1 MEERYNLAIDRM
13 KAIIEEKTV
22 AEPYREYF
30 QHVARFILKLDELKQ
45 NVESGKQKEMSE
57 EELQEEMKDLYA
69 DELEA
74 NYEKSYANPAYA
86 VLVLGGELGSF
97 LSAVYTEIRG
107 SISYVQEQRME
118 YVVIGAELLIEI
130 YNKFEEEKQPQ
141 LESLKEIFYWYA
153 SDYCDVFAADRI
165 KDQID
170 PERGCFIVNMIMNED
185 LSDLRYLY
193 RMGEYVGVN
202 ERETAA
208 YLNSLSQEKIDKMAD
223 TFSEGYR
230 IGFVNTGKDLSK
242 KSVVNIYYAM
252 GFERIVKKAIE
263 NFAKMGLKP
272 SIFRTSHSVI
282 TRGRNSQIGF
292 FNISGNKQYVYDHR
306 DDIGLVMD
314 KQYVERKLEV
324 MRTTYEQNKEIAAGY
339 AGPAVIDIFGEKT
352 FVPQAKPEAVKLSE
366 KQEELLVAMNGR
378 AGRLTNEYLPGDE
391 RSFTIISWPV
401 PEIGE
406 QYHEIFDETIK
417 INTLD
422 YKLYQKVQQT
432 MIDALDKGEYV
443 KVTGSGENQT
453 DLKVMLHPLADP
465 AKETIF
471 ENCVADVNIPVGEV
485 FTSPVL
491 EGTEGTLFVSKVF
504 LHGLP
509 YYNLKISFKE
519 GKITEYTCTNFDSEE
534 ENKKYIFDN
543 ILHNHQTLPIGEF
556 AIGTNTTA
564 YAVAKKYDI
573 ADKYTA
579 MTHGDDVAKAICA
592 VIGKRECL
600 KQSYNIV
607 TDNSLKWQDI
617 LTIYLCAIEE
627 FTGKCPKVVMSDET
641 IKLKDKKFK
650 YQVIYARRLNR
661 KFDNTKIEKVYHEKF
676 ISPKEGLSI
685 ALKDFLKDPLFHSI
699 NWKYEAWSDNISKE
713 YTPLSE
719 IPTLRNKFMYLCYR
733 HQVGWIFKASQGLWH
748 RLKNIHNFMIL

>member
-86 VLVLGGELGSF
+86 VSVLGGELGSF

-118 YVVIGAELLIEI
+118 YVVIGAELFIEI

-141 LESLKEIFYWYA
+141 PESLKEIFYWYA

-165 KDQID
+165 KDQIN
-170 PERGCFIVNMIMNED
+170 PESGCFIVNMIMNED

-193 RMGEYVGVN
+193 RMGEYVGEN
-202 ERETAA
+202 ERGTAA
-208 YLNSLSQEKIDKMAD
+208 YLNSLPQEKIDKMAD

-573 ADKYTA
+573 ADKYTILIA
-579 MTHGDDVAKAICA
+579 EKTGPHFAVGDTCYSWAEDVKVYNPDGKEIIARDNSISILRKEDPSKAYFQCHTDITIPYDELGSIVVVAK
-592 VIGKRECL
+592 
-600 KQSYNIV
+600 
-607 TDNSLKWQDI
+607 
-617 LTIYLCAIEE
+617 
-627 FTGKCPKVVMSDET
+627 DET
-641 IKLKDKKFK
+641 ETEIIRDGRFVLPGTE
-650 YQVIYARRLNR
+650 ILN
-661 KFDNTKIEKVYHEKF
+661 E
-676 ISPKEGLSI
+676 
-685 ALKDFLKDPLFHSI
+685 PL
-699 NWKYEAWSDNISKE
+699 N
-713 YTPLSE
+713 
-719 IPTLRNKFMYLCYR
+719 
-733 HQVGWIFKASQGLWH
+733 
-748 RLKNIHNFMIL
+748 

>member
-141 LESLKEIFYWYA
+141 PESLKEIFYWYA

-406 QYHEIFDETIK
+406 QDHEIFDETIK

-573 ADKYTA
+573 ADKYTILIA
-579 MTHGDDVAKAICA
+579 EKTGPHFAVGDTCYSWAEDVKVYNPDGKEIIARDNSISILRKEDPSKAYFQCHTDITIPYDELGSIVVVAKDGTETEIIRDGRF
-592 VIGKRECL
+592 VLPGTE
-600 KQSYNIV
+600 
-607 TDNSLKWQDI
+607 I
-617 LTIYLCAIEE
+617 LNE
-627 FTGKCPKVVMSDET
+627 P
-641 IKLKDKKFK
+641 
-650 YQVIYARRLNR
+650 LN
-661 KFDNTKIEKVYHEKF
+661 
-676 ISPKEGLSI
+676 
-685 ALKDFLKDPLFHSI
+685 
-699 NWKYEAWSDNISKE
+699 
-713 YTPLSE
+713 
-719 IPTLRNKFMYLCYR
+719 
-733 HQVGWIFKASQGLWH
+733 
-748 RLKNIHNFMIL
+748 

>member
-465 AKETIF
+465 TK
-471 ENCVADVNIPVGEV
+471 
-485 FTSPVL
+485 
-491 EGTEGTLFVSKVF
+491 GTEGTLFVSKVF

-573 ADKYTA
+573 ADKYTILIA
-579 MTHGDDVAKAICA
+579 EKTGPHFAVGDTCYSWAEDVKVYNPDGKEIIARDNSISILRKEDPSKAYFQCHTDITIPYDELGSIVVVAKDGTETEIIRDGRF
-592 VIGKRECL
+592 VLPGTE
-600 KQSYNIV
+600 
-607 TDNSLKWQDI
+607 I
-617 LTIYLCAIEE
+617 LNE
-627 FTGKCPKVVMSDET
+627 P
-641 IKLKDKKFK
+641 
-650 YQVIYARRLNR
+650 LN
-661 KFDNTKIEKVYHEKF
+661 
-676 ISPKEGLSI
+676 
-685 ALKDFLKDPLFHSI
+685 
-699 NWKYEAWSDNISKE
+699 
-713 YTPLSE
+713 
-719 IPTLRNKFMYLCYR
+719 
-733 HQVGWIFKASQGLWH
+733 
-748 RLKNIHNFMIL
+748 

>member
-1 MEERYNLAIDRM
+1 MTTERYELAAERIRQIPKEEAVSLPFRRYFQSVSEFVLLLLDLKKM
-13 KAIIEEKTV
+13 MENGSYGKLSVEEK
-22 AEPYREYF
+22 
-30 QHVARFILKLDELKQ
+30 
-45 NVESGKQKEMSE
+45 KEWNH
-57 EELQEEMKDLYA
+57 KLYA
-69 DELEA
+69 DILPEQ
-74 NYEKSYANPAYA
+74 YEESYANPTYA
-86 VLVLGGELGSF
+86 VKELGEDYGQILSF
-97 LSAVYTEIRG
+97 LYAEVRGGIAWVFERKEEYLTILMELFLEVYSCFAV
-107 SISYVQEQRME
+107 
-118 YVVIGAELLIEI
+118 AEA
-130 YNKFEEEKQPQ
+130 EEGREV
-141 LESLKEIFYWYA
+141 SLHELKDILYWYA

-208 YLNSLSQEKIDKMAD
+208 YLNSLPQEKIDKMAD

-417 INTLD
+417 INNLD

-573 ADKYTA
+573 ADKYTILIA
-579 MTHGDDVAKAICA
+579 EKTGPHFAVGDTCYSWAEDVKVYNPDGKEIIARDNSISILRKEDPSKAYFQCHTDITIPYDELGSIVVVAKDGTETEIIRDGRF
-592 VIGKRECL
+592 VLPGTE
-600 KQSYNIV
+600 
-607 TDNSLKWQDI
+607 I
-617 LTIYLCAIEE
+617 LNE
-627 FTGKCPKVVMSDET
+627 P
-641 IKLKDKKFK
+641 
-650 YQVIYARRLNR
+650 LN
-661 KFDNTKIEKVYHEKF
+661 
-676 ISPKEGLSI
+676 
-685 ALKDFLKDPLFHSI
+685 
-699 NWKYEAWSDNISKE
+699 
-713 YTPLSE
+713 
-719 IPTLRNKFMYLCYR
+719 
-733 HQVGWIFKASQGLWH
+733 
-748 RLKNIHNFMIL
+748 

>member
-86 VLVLGGELGSF
+86 VSVLGGEVGSF

-107 SISYVQEQRME
+107 GISYVQEQRME

-141 LESLKEIFYWYA
+141 PESLKEIFYWYA

-352 FVPQAKPEAVKLSE
+352 FVPQAKPEEVKLSE

-573 ADKYTA
+573 ADKYTILIA
-579 MTHGDDVAKAICA
+579 EKTGPHFAVGDTCYSWAEDVKVYNPDGKEIIARDNSISILRKEDPSKAYFQCHTDITIPYDELGSIVVVAKDGTETEIIRDGRF
-592 VIGKRECL
+592 VLPGTE
-600 KQSYNIV
+600 
-607 TDNSLKWQDI
+607 I
-617 LTIYLCAIEE
+617 LNE
-627 FTGKCPKVVMSDET
+627 P
-641 IKLKDKKFK
+641 
-650 YQVIYARRLNR
+650 LN
-661 KFDNTKIEKVYHEKF
+661 
-676 ISPKEGLSI
+676 
-685 ALKDFLKDPLFHSI
+685 
-699 NWKYEAWSDNISKE
+699 
-713 YTPLSE
+713 
-719 IPTLRNKFMYLCYR
+719 
-733 HQVGWIFKASQGLWH
+733 
-748 RLKNIHNFMIL
+748 

>member
-57 EELQEEMKDLYA
+57 EELQKEMKDLYA

-86 VLVLGGELGSF
+86 VSVLGEELGSF

-118 YVVIGAELLIEI
+118 YVVIGAELFIEI

-141 LESLKEIFYWYA
+141 PESLKEIFYWYA

-170 PERGCFIVNMIMNED
+170 PESGCFIVNMIMNED

-193 RMGEYVGVN
+193 RMGEYVGEN
-202 ERETAA
+202 ERGTAA
-208 YLNSLSQEKIDKMAD
+208 YLNSLPQEKIDKMAD

-263 NFAKMGLKP
+263 NFEKMGLKP
-272 SIFRTSHSVI
+272 TIFRTSHSVI

-292 FNISGNKQYVYDHR
+292 FNISGNRQYIYDHR

-401 PEIGE
+401 PDIGE

-573 ADKYTA
+573 ADKYTILIA
-579 MTHGDDVAKAICA
+579 EKTGPHFAVGDTCYSWAEDVKVYNPDGKEIIARDNSISILRKEDPSKAYFQCHTDITIPYDELGSIVVVAKDGTETEIIRDGRF
-592 VIGKRECL
+592 VLPGTE
-600 KQSYNIV
+600 
-607 TDNSLKWQDI
+607 I
-617 LTIYLCAIEE
+617 LNE
-627 FTGKCPKVVMSDET
+627 P
-641 IKLKDKKFK
+641 
-650 YQVIYARRLNR
+650 LN
-661 KFDNTKIEKVYHEKF
+661 
-676 ISPKEGLSI
+676 
-685 ALKDFLKDPLFHSI
+685 
-699 NWKYEAWSDNISKE
+699 
-713 YTPLSE
+713 
-719 IPTLRNKFMYLCYR
+719 
-733 HQVGWIFKASQGLWH
+733 
-748 RLKNIHNFMIL
+748 

>member
-30 QHVARFILKLDELKQ
+30 QHVARFILKLDELKK

-86 VLVLGGELGSF
+86 VSVLGEELGSF

-118 YVVIGAELLIEI
+118 YVVIGAELFIEI

-141 LESLKEIFYWYA
+141 PESLKEIFYWYA

-165 KDQID
+165 KDQIN
-170 PERGCFIVNMIMNED
+170 PESGCFIVNMIMNED

-208 YLNSLSQEKIDKMAD
+208 YLNSLPQEKIDKMAD

-263 NFAKMGLKP
+263 NFEKMGLKP
-272 SIFRTSHSVI
+272 TIFRTSHSVI

-292 FNISGNKQYVYDHR
+292 FNISGNRQYIYDHR

-573 ADKYTA
+573 ADKYTILIA
-579 MTHGDDVAKAICA
+579 EKTGPHFAVGDTCYSWAEDVKVYNPDGKEIIARDNEISLLRKVDAGKAYFGCHTDITIPYEEIEFIR
-592 VIGKRECL
+592 VEKNGREIA
-600 KQSYNIV
+600 SIIENGRF
-607 TDNSLKWQDI
+607 SLPG
-617 LTIYLCAIEE
+617 TEE
-627 FTGKCPKVVMSDET
+627 LNRVLDET
-641 IKLKDKKFK
+641 
-650 YQVIYARRLNR
+650 
-661 KFDNTKIEKVYHEKF
+661 
-676 ISPKEGLSI
+676 
-685 ALKDFLKDPLFHSI
+685 
-699 NWKYEAWSDNISKE
+699 
-713 YTPLSE
+713 
-719 IPTLRNKFMYLCYR
+719 C
-733 HQVGWIFKASQGLWH
+733 
-748 RLKNIHNFMIL
+748 

>member
-141 LESLKEIFYWYA
+141 PESLKEIFYWYA

-573 ADKYTA
+573 ADKYTILIVEKTGPHFA
-579 MTHGDDVAKAICA
+579 VGDTCYSWAEDVKVYNPDGKEIIARDNSISILRKEDPSKAYFQCHTDITIPYDELGSIVVVAKDGTETEIIRDGRF
-592 VIGKRECL
+592 VLPGTE
-600 KQSYNIV
+600 
-607 TDNSLKWQDI
+607 I
-617 LTIYLCAIEE
+617 LNE
-627 FTGKCPKVVMSDET
+627 P
-641 IKLKDKKFK
+641 
-650 YQVIYARRLNR
+650 LN
-661 KFDNTKIEKVYHEKF
+661 
-676 ISPKEGLSI
+676 
-685 ALKDFLKDPLFHSI
+685 
-699 NWKYEAWSDNISKE
+699 
-713 YTPLSE
+713 
-719 IPTLRNKFMYLCYR
+719 
-733 HQVGWIFKASQGLWH
+733 
-748 RLKNIHNFMIL
+748 

>member
-86 VLVLGGELGSF
+86 VSVLGEELGSF

-118 YVVIGAELLIEI
+118 YVVIGAELFIEI

-141 LESLKEIFYWYA
+141 PESLKEIFYWYA
-153 SDYCDVFAADRI
+153 SDYCDVFVADRI
-165 KDQID
+165 KDQIN
-170 PERGCFIVNMIMNED
+170 PESGCFIVNMIMNED

-193 RMGEYVGVN
+193 RMGEYVGEN
-202 ERETAA
+202 ERGTAA
-208 YLNSLSQEKIDKMAD
+208 YLNSLPQEKIDKMAD

-263 NFAKMGLKP
+263 NFEKMGLKP
-272 SIFRTSHSVI
+272 TIFRTSHSVI

-292 FNISGNKQYVYDHR
+292 FNISGNRQYIYDHR

-378 AGRLTNEYLPGDE
+378 GGRLTNEYLPGDE

-519 GKITEYTCTNFDSEE
+519 GKIIEYTCTNFDSEE

-573 ADKYTA
+573 ADKYTILIA
-579 MTHGDDVAKAICA
+579 EKTGPHFAVGDTCYSWAEDVKVYNPDGKEIIARDNSISILRKEDPSKAYFQCHTDITIPYDELGSIVVVAKDGTETEIIRDGRF
-592 VIGKRECL
+592 VLPGTE
-600 KQSYNIV
+600 
-607 TDNSLKWQDI
+607 I
-617 LTIYLCAIEE
+617 LNE
-627 FTGKCPKVVMSDET
+627 P
-641 IKLKDKKFK
+641 
-650 YQVIYARRLNR
+650 LN
-661 KFDNTKIEKVYHEKF
+661 
-676 ISPKEGLSI
+676 
-685 ALKDFLKDPLFHSI
+685 
-699 NWKYEAWSDNISKE
+699 
-713 YTPLSE
+713 
-719 IPTLRNKFMYLCYR
+719 
-733 HQVGWIFKASQGLWH
+733 
-748 RLKNIHNFMIL
+748 

>member
-30 QHVARFILKLDELKQ
+30 QHVARFILKLDELKK

-86 VLVLGGELGSF
+86 VSVLGEELGSF

-118 YVVIGAELLIEI
+118 YVVIGAELFIEI

-141 LESLKEIFYWYA
+141 PESLKEIFYWYA

-170 PERGCFIVNMIMNED
+170 PESGCFIVNMIMNED

-193 RMGEYVGVN
+193 RMGEYVGEN
-202 ERETAA
+202 ERGTAA
-208 YLNSLSQEKIDKMAD
+208 YLNSLPQEKIDKMAD

-272 SIFRTSHSVI
+272 TIFRTSHSVI

-292 FNISGNKQYVYDHR
+292 FNISGNRQYIYDHR

-573 ADKYTA
+573 ADKYTILIA
-579 MTHGDDVAKAICA
+579 EKTGPHFAVGDTCYSWAEDVKVYNPDGKEIIARDNSISILRKEDPSKAYFQCHTDITIPYDELGSIVVVAKDGTETEIIRDGRF
-592 VIGKRECL
+592 VLPGTE
-600 KQSYNIV
+600 
-607 TDNSLKWQDI
+607 I
-617 LTIYLCAIEE
+617 LNE
-627 FTGKCPKVVMSDET
+627 P
-641 IKLKDKKFK
+641 
-650 YQVIYARRLNR
+650 LN
-661 KFDNTKIEKVYHEKF
+661 
-676 ISPKEGLSI
+676 
-685 ALKDFLKDPLFHSI
+685 
-699 NWKYEAWSDNISKE
+699 
-713 YTPLSE
+713 
-719 IPTLRNKFMYLCYR
+719 
-733 HQVGWIFKASQGLWH
+733 
-748 RLKNIHNFMIL
+748 

>member
-30 QHVARFILKLDELKQ
+30 QHVARFILKLDELKK

-86 VLVLGGELGSF
+86 VSVLGEELGSF

-118 YVVIGAELLIEI
+118 YVVIGAELFIEI

-141 LESLKEIFYWYA
+141 PESLKEIFYWYA

-165 KDQID
+165 KDQIN
-170 PERGCFIVNMIMNED
+170 PESGCFIVNMIMNED

-208 YLNSLSQEKIDKMAD
+208 YLNSLPQEKIDKMAD

-263 NFAKMGLKP
+263 NFEKMGLKP
-272 SIFRTSHSVI
+272 TIFRTSHSVI

-292 FNISGNKQYVYDHR
+292 FNISGNRQYIYDHR

-519 GKITEYTCTNFDSEE
+519 GKIIEYTCTNFDSEE

-573 ADKYTA
+573 ADKYTILIA
-579 MTHGDDVAKAICA
+579 EKTGPHFAVGDTCYSWAEDVKVYNPDGKEIIARDNSISILRKEDPSKAYFQCHTDITIPYDELGSIVVVAKDGTETEIIRDGRF
-592 VIGKRECL
+592 VLPGTE
-600 KQSYNIV
+600 
-607 TDNSLKWQDI
+607 I
-617 LTIYLCAIEE
+617 LNE
-627 FTGKCPKVVMSDET
+627 P
-641 IKLKDKKFK
+641 
-650 YQVIYARRLNR
+650 LN
-661 KFDNTKIEKVYHEKF
+661 
-676 ISPKEGLSI
+676 
-685 ALKDFLKDPLFHSI
+685 
-699 NWKYEAWSDNISKE
+699 
-713 YTPLSE
+713 
-719 IPTLRNKFMYLCYR
+719 
-733 HQVGWIFKASQGLWH
+733 
-748 RLKNIHNFMIL
+748 

>member
-86 VLVLGGELGSF
+86 VSVLGGELGSF

-118 YVVIGAELLIEI
+118 YVVIGAELFIEI

-141 LESLKEIFYWYA
+141 PESLKEIFYWYA

-170 PERGCFIVNMIMNED
+170 PESGCFIVNMIMNED

-193 RMGEYVGVN
+193 RMGEYVGEN
-202 ERETAA
+202 ERGTAA
-208 YLNSLSQEKIDKMAD
+208 YLNSLPQEKIDKMAD

-263 NFAKMGLKP
+263 NFEKMGLKP
-272 SIFRTSHSVI
+272 TIFRTSHSVI

-292 FNISGNKQYVYDHR
+292 FNISGNRQYVYDHR

-352 FVPQAKPEAVKLSE
+352 FVPQAKPESVKLSE

-534 ENKKYIFDN
+534 ENKKYIFDK
-543 ILHNHQTLPIGEF
+543 IGR
-556 AIGTNTTA
+556 AH
-564 YAVAKKYDI
+564 V
-573 ADKYTA
+573 
-579 MTHGDDVAKAICA
+579 
-592 VIGKRECL
+592 
-600 KQSYNIV
+600 
-607 TDNSLKWQDI
+607 
-617 LTIYLCAIEE
+617 
-627 FTGKCPKVVMSDET
+627 
-641 IKLKDKKFK
+641 
-650 YQVIYARRLNR
+650 
-661 KFDNTKIEKVYHEKF
+661 
-676 ISPKEGLSI
+676 
-685 ALKDFLKDPLFHSI
+685 
-699 NWKYEAWSDNISKE
+699 
-713 YTPLSE
+713 
-719 IPTLRNKFMYLCYR
+719 
-733 HQVGWIFKASQGLWH
+733 
-748 RLKNIHNFMIL
+748 

>member
-107 SISYVQEQRME
+107 GISYVQEQRME

-141 LESLKEIFYWYA
+141 PESLKEIFYWYA

-352 FVPQAKPEAVKLSE
+352 FVLQAKPEAVKLSE

-573 ADKYTA
+573 ADKYTILIA
-579 MTHGDDVAKAICA
+579 EKTGPHFAVGDTCYSWAEDVKVYNPDGKEIIARDNSISILRKEDPSKAYFQCHTDITIPYDELGSIVVVAKDGTETEIIRDGRF
-592 VIGKRECL
+592 VLPGTE
-600 KQSYNIV
+600 
-607 TDNSLKWQDI
+607 I
-617 LTIYLCAIEE
+617 LNE
-627 FTGKCPKVVMSDET
+627 P
-641 IKLKDKKFK
+641 
-650 YQVIYARRLNR
+650 LN
-661 KFDNTKIEKVYHEKF
+661 
-676 ISPKEGLSI
+676 
-685 ALKDFLKDPLFHSI
+685 
-699 NWKYEAWSDNISKE
+699 
-713 YTPLSE
+713 
-719 IPTLRNKFMYLCYR
+719 
-733 HQVGWIFKASQGLWH
+733 
-748 RLKNIHNFMIL
+748 

>member
-86 VLVLGGELGSF
+86 VSMLGGELGSF

-141 LESLKEIFYWYA
+141 PESLKEIFYWYA

-170 PERGCFIVNMIMNED
+170 PESGCFIVNMIMNED

-573 ADKYTA
+573 ADKYTILIA
-579 MTHGDDVAKAICA
+579 EKTGPHFAVGDTCYSWAEDVKVYNPDGKEIIARDNSISILRKEDPSKAYFQCHTDITIPYDELGSIVVVAKDGTETEIIRDGRF
-592 VIGKRECL
+592 VLPGTE
-600 KQSYNIV
+600 
-607 TDNSLKWQDI
+607 I
-617 LTIYLCAIEE
+617 LNE
-627 FTGKCPKVVMSDET
+627 P
-641 IKLKDKKFK
+641 
-650 YQVIYARRLNR
+650 LN
-661 KFDNTKIEKVYHEKF
+661 
-676 ISPKEGLSI
+676 
-685 ALKDFLKDPLFHSI
+685 
-699 NWKYEAWSDNISKE
+699 
-713 YTPLSE
+713 
-719 IPTLRNKFMYLCYR
+719 
-733 HQVGWIFKASQGLWH
+733 
-748 RLKNIHNFMIL
+748 

>member
-30 QHVARFILKLDELKQ
+30 QHVARFILKLDELKK

-86 VLVLGGELGSF
+86 VSVLGEELGSF

-118 YVVIGAELLIEI
+118 YVVIGAELFIEI

-141 LESLKEIFYWYA
+141 PESLKEIFYWYA

-165 KDQID
+165 KDQIN
-170 PERGCFIVNMIMNED
+170 PESGCFIVNMIMNED

-193 RMGEYVGVN
+193 RMGEYVGEN
-202 ERETAA
+202 ERGTAA
-208 YLNSLSQEKIDKMAD
+208 YLNSLPQEKIDKMAD

-263 NFAKMGLKP
+263 NFEKMGLKP
-272 SIFRTSHSVI
+272 TIFRTSHSVI

-292 FNISGNKQYVYDHR
+292 FNISGNRQYIYDHR

-573 ADKYTA
+573 ADKYTILIA
-579 MTHGDDVAKAICA
+579 EKTGPHFAVGDTCYSWAEDVKVYNPDGKEIIARDNSVSILRKEDPSKAYFQCHTDITIPYDELGSIVVVAKDGTETEIIRDGRF
-592 VIGKRECL
+592 VLPGTE
-600 KQSYNIV
+600 
-607 TDNSLKWQDI
+607 I
-617 LTIYLCAIEE
+617 LNE
-627 FTGKCPKVVMSDET
+627 P
-641 IKLKDKKFK
+641 
-650 YQVIYARRLNR
+650 LN
-661 KFDNTKIEKVYHEKF
+661 
-676 ISPKEGLSI
+676 
-685 ALKDFLKDPLFHSI
+685 
-699 NWKYEAWSDNISKE
+699 
-713 YTPLSE
+713 
-719 IPTLRNKFMYLCYR
+719 
-733 HQVGWIFKASQGLWH
+733 
-748 RLKNIHNFMIL
+748 

>member
-30 QHVARFILKLDELKQ
+30 QHVARFILKLDELKK

-86 VLVLGGELGSF
+86 VSVLGGELGSF

-118 YVVIGAELLIEI
+118 YVVIGAELFIEI

-141 LESLKEIFYWYA
+141 PESLKEIFYWYA

-170 PERGCFIVNMIMNED
+170 PESGCFIVNMIMNED

-208 YLNSLSQEKIDKMAD
+208 YLNSLPQEKIDKMAD

-292 FNISGNKQYVYDHR
+292 FNISGNRQYVYDHR

-509 YYNLKISFKE
+509 YYNLKINFKE

-573 ADKYTA
+573 ADKYTILIA
-579 MTHGDDVAKAICA
+579 EKTGPHFAVGDTCYSWAEDVKVYNPDGKEIIARDNSVSILRKEDPSKAYFQCHTDITIPYDELGSIVVVAKDGTETEIIRDGRF
-592 VIGKRECL
+592 VLPGTE
-600 KQSYNIV
+600 
-607 TDNSLKWQDI
+607 I
-617 LTIYLCAIEE
+617 LNE
-627 FTGKCPKVVMSDET
+627 P
-641 IKLKDKKFK
+641 
-650 YQVIYARRLNR
+650 LN
-661 KFDNTKIEKVYHEKF
+661 
-676 ISPKEGLSI
+676 
-685 ALKDFLKDPLFHSI
+685 
-699 NWKYEAWSDNISKE
+699 
-713 YTPLSE
+713 
-719 IPTLRNKFMYLCYR
+719 
-733 HQVGWIFKASQGLWH
+733 
-748 RLKNIHNFMIL
+748 

>member
-86 VLVLGGELGSF
+86 VSVLGGEVGSF

-352 FVPQAKPEAVKLSE
+352 FVPQAKPEAVKLSA

-573 ADKYTA
+573 ADKYTILIA
-579 MTHGDDVAKAICA
+579 EKTGPHFAVGDTCYSWAEDVKVYNPDGKEIIARDNSISILRKEDPSKAYFQCHTDITIPYDELGSIVVVAKDGTETEIIRDGRF
-592 VIGKRECL
+592 VLPGTE
-600 KQSYNIV
+600 
-607 TDNSLKWQDI
+607 I
-617 LTIYLCAIEE
+617 LNE
-627 FTGKCPKVVMSDET
+627 P
-641 IKLKDKKFK
+641 
-650 YQVIYARRLNR
+650 LN
-661 KFDNTKIEKVYHEKF
+661 
-676 ISPKEGLSI
+676 
-685 ALKDFLKDPLFHSI
+685 
-699 NWKYEAWSDNISKE
+699 
-713 YTPLSE
+713 
-719 IPTLRNKFMYLCYR
+719 
-733 HQVGWIFKASQGLWH
+733 
-748 RLKNIHNFMIL
+748 

>member
-141 LESLKEIFYWYA
+141 PESLKEIFYWYA

-170 PERGCFIVNMIMNED
+170 PESGCFIVNMIMNED

-193 RMGEYVGVN
+193 RMGEYVGEN
-202 ERETAA
+202 ERGTAA
-208 YLNSLSQEKIDKMAD
+208 YLNSLPQEKIDKMAD

-272 SIFRTSHSVI
+272 TIFRTSHSVI

-471 ENCVADVNIPVGEV
+471 ENCVSDVNIPVGEV

-573 ADKYTA
+573 ADKYTILIA
-579 MTHGDDVAKAICA
+579 EKTGPHFAVGDTCYSWAEDVKVYNPDGKEIIARDNSISILRKEDPSKAYFQCHTDITIPYDELGSIVVVAKDGTETEIIRDGRF
-592 VIGKRECL
+592 VLPGTE
-600 KQSYNIV
+600 
-607 TDNSLKWQDI
+607 I
-617 LTIYLCAIEE
+617 LNE
-627 FTGKCPKVVMSDET
+627 P
-641 IKLKDKKFK
+641 
-650 YQVIYARRLNR
+650 LN
-661 KFDNTKIEKVYHEKF
+661 
-676 ISPKEGLSI
+676 
-685 ALKDFLKDPLFHSI
+685 
-699 NWKYEAWSDNISKE
+699 
-713 YTPLSE
+713 
-719 IPTLRNKFMYLCYR
+719 
-733 HQVGWIFKASQGLWH
+733 
-748 RLKNIHNFMIL
+748 

>member
-465 AKETIF
+465 AEETIF

-573 ADKYTA
+573 ADKYTILIA
-579 MTHGDDVAKAICA
+579 EKTGPHFAVGDTCYSWAEDVKVYNPDGKEIIARDNSISILRKEDPSKAYFQCHTDITIPYDELGSIVVVAKDGTETEIIRDGRF
-592 VIGKRECL
+592 VLPGTE
-600 KQSYNIV
+600 
-607 TDNSLKWQDI
+607 I
-617 LTIYLCAIEE
+617 LNE
-627 FTGKCPKVVMSDET
+627 P
-641 IKLKDKKFK
+641 
-650 YQVIYARRLNR
+650 LN
-661 KFDNTKIEKVYHEKF
+661 
-676 ISPKEGLSI
+676 
-685 ALKDFLKDPLFHSI
+685 
-699 NWKYEAWSDNISKE
+699 
-713 YTPLSE
+713 
-719 IPTLRNKFMYLCYR
+719 
-733 HQVGWIFKASQGLWH
+733 
-748 RLKNIHNFMIL
+748 

>member
-86 VLVLGGELGSF
+86 VSVLGGELGSF

-118 YVVIGAELLIEI
+118 YVVIGAELFIEI

-141 LESLKEIFYWYA
+141 PESLKEIFYWYA

-170 PERGCFIVNMIMNED
+170 PESGCFIVNMIMNED

-193 RMGEYVGVN
+193 RMGEYVGEN
-202 ERETAA
+202 ERGTAA
-208 YLNSLSQEKIDKMAD
+208 YLNSLPQEKIDKMAD

-465 AKETIF
+465 AKETVF

-573 ADKYTA
+573 ADKYTILIA
-579 MTHGDDVAKAICA
+579 EKTGPHFAVGDTCYSWAEDVKVYNPDGKEIIARDNSISILRKEDPSKAYFQCHTDITIPYDELGSIVVVAKDGTETEIIRDGRF
-592 VIGKRECL
+592 VLPGTE
-600 KQSYNIV
+600 
-607 TDNSLKWQDI
+607 I
-617 LTIYLCAIEE
+617 LNE
-627 FTGKCPKVVMSDET
+627 P
-641 IKLKDKKFK
+641 
-650 YQVIYARRLNR
+650 LN
-661 KFDNTKIEKVYHEKF
+661 
-676 ISPKEGLSI
+676 
-685 ALKDFLKDPLFHSI
+685 
-699 NWKYEAWSDNISKE
+699 
-713 YTPLSE
+713 
-719 IPTLRNKFMYLCYR
+719 
-733 HQVGWIFKASQGLWH
+733 
-748 RLKNIHNFMIL
+748 

>member
-141 LESLKEIFYWYA
+141 PESLKEIFYWYA
-153 SDYCDVFAADRI
+153 SDYCDVFAANRI

-170 PERGCFIVNMIMNED
+170 PESGCFIVNMIMNED

-193 RMGEYVGVN
+193 RMGEYVGEN
-202 ERETAA
+202 ERGTAA
-208 YLNSLSQEKIDKMAD
+208 YLNSLPQEKIDKMAD

-573 ADKYTA
+573 ADKYTILIA
-579 MTHGDDVAKAICA
+579 EKTGPHFAVGDTCYSWAEDVKVYNPDGKEIIARDNSISILRKEDPSKAYFQCHTDITIPYDELGSIVVVAKDGTETEIIRDGRF
-592 VIGKRECL
+592 VLPGTE
-600 KQSYNIV
+600 
-607 TDNSLKWQDI
+607 I
-617 LTIYLCAIEE
+617 LNE
-627 FTGKCPKVVMSDET
+627 P
-641 IKLKDKKFK
+641 
-650 YQVIYARRLNR
+650 LN
-661 KFDNTKIEKVYHEKF
+661 
-676 ISPKEGLSI
+676 
-685 ALKDFLKDPLFHSI
+685 
-699 NWKYEAWSDNISKE
+699 
-713 YTPLSE
+713 
-719 IPTLRNKFMYLCYR
+719 
-733 HQVGWIFKASQGLWH
+733 
-748 RLKNIHNFMIL
+748 

>member
-1 MEERYNLAIDRM
+1 MEERYNLAIDRI

-141 LESLKEIFYWYA
+141 PESLKEIFYWYA

-573 ADKYTA
+573 ADKYTILIA
-579 MTHGDDVAKAICA
+579 EKTGPHFAVGDTCYSWAEDVKVYNPDRKEIIARDNSISILRKEDPSKAYFQCHTDITIPYDELGSIVVVAKDGTETEIIRDGRF
-592 VIGKRECL
+592 VLPGTE
-600 KQSYNIV
+600 
-607 TDNSLKWQDI
+607 I
-617 LTIYLCAIEE
+617 LNE
-627 FTGKCPKVVMSDET
+627 P
-641 IKLKDKKFK
+641 
-650 YQVIYARRLNR
+650 LN
-661 KFDNTKIEKVYHEKF
+661 
-676 ISPKEGLSI
+676 
-685 ALKDFLKDPLFHSI
+685 
-699 NWKYEAWSDNISKE
+699 
-713 YTPLSE
+713 
-719 IPTLRNKFMYLCYR
+719 
-733 HQVGWIFKASQGLWH
+733 
-748 RLKNIHNFMIL
+748 

>member
-193 RMGEYVGVN
+193 RMGEYVGEN
-202 ERETAA
+202 ERGTAA
-208 YLNSLSQEKIDKMAD
+208 YLNSLPQEKIDKMAD

-352 FVPQAKPEAVKLSE
+352 FVPQAKSEAVKLSE

-432 MIDALDKGEYV
+432 MIDVLDKGEYV

-471 ENCVADVNIPVGEV
+471 ENCVDDVNIPVGEV

-573 ADKYTA
+573 ADKYTILIA
-579 MTHGDDVAKAICA
+579 EKTGPHFAVGDTCYSWAEDVKVYNPDGKEIIARDNSISILRKEDPSKAYFQCHTDITIPYDELGSIVVVAKDGTETEIIRDGRF
-592 VIGKRECL
+592 VLPGTE
-600 KQSYNIV
+600 
-607 TDNSLKWQDI
+607 I
-617 LTIYLCAIEE
+617 LNE
-627 FTGKCPKVVMSDET
+627 P
-641 IKLKDKKFK
+641 
-650 YQVIYARRLNR
+650 LN
-661 KFDNTKIEKVYHEKF
+661 
-676 ISPKEGLSI
+676 
-685 ALKDFLKDPLFHSI
+685 
-699 NWKYEAWSDNISKE
+699 
-713 YTPLSE
+713 
-719 IPTLRNKFMYLCYR
+719 
-733 HQVGWIFKASQGLWH
+733 
-748 RLKNIHNFMIL
+748 

>member
-86 VLVLGGELGSF
+86 VSVLGGELGSF

-118 YVVIGAELLIEI
+118 YVVIGAELFIEI

-141 LESLKEIFYWYA
+141 PESLKEIFYWYA
-153 SDYCDVFAADRI
+153 SDYCDVFAVDRI
-165 KDQID
+165 KDQIN
-170 PERGCFIVNMIMNED
+170 PESGCFIVNMIMNED

-193 RMGEYVGVN
+193 RMGEYVGEN
-202 ERETAA
+202 ERGTAA
-208 YLNSLSQEKIDKMAD
+208 YLNSLPQEKIDKMAD

-263 NFAKMGLKP
+263 NFEKMGLKP
-272 SIFRTSHSVI
+272 TIFRTSHSVI

-292 FNISGNKQYVYDHR
+292 FNISGNRQYIYDHR

-443 KVTGSGENQT
+443 KVTGSGKNQT

-573 ADKYTA
+573 ADKYTILIA
-579 MTHGDDVAKAICA
+579 EKTGPHFAVGDTCYSWAEDVKVYNPDGKEIIARDNSISILRKEDPSKAYFQCHTDITIPYDELGSIVVVAKDGTETEIIRDGRF
-592 VIGKRECL
+592 VLPGTE
-600 KQSYNIV
+600 
-607 TDNSLKWQDI
+607 I
-617 LTIYLCAIEE
+617 LNE
-627 FTGKCPKVVMSDET
+627 P
-641 IKLKDKKFK
+641 
-650 YQVIYARRLNR
+650 LN
-661 KFDNTKIEKVYHEKF
+661 
-676 ISPKEGLSI
+676 
-685 ALKDFLKDPLFHSI
+685 
-699 NWKYEAWSDNISKE
+699 
-713 YTPLSE
+713 
-719 IPTLRNKFMYLCYR
+719 
-733 HQVGWIFKASQGLWH
+733 
-748 RLKNIHNFMIL
+748 

>member
-86 VLVLGGELGSF
+86 VSVLGGELGSF

-141 LESLKEIFYWYA
+141 PESLKEIFYWYA

-170 PERGCFIVNMIMNED
+170 PESGCFIVNMIMNED

-272 SIFRTSHSVI
+272 TIFRTSHSVI

-573 ADKYTA
+573 ADKYTILIA
-579 MTHGDDVAKAICA
+579 EKTGPHFAVGDTCYSWAEDVKVYNPDGKEIIARDNSISILRKEDPSKAYFQCHTDITIPYDELGSIVVVAKDGTETEIIRDGRF
-592 VIGKRECL
+592 VLPGTE
-600 KQSYNIV
+600 
-607 TDNSLKWQDI
+607 I
-617 LTIYLCAIEE
+617 LNE
-627 FTGKCPKVVMSDET
+627 P
-641 IKLKDKKFK
+641 
-650 YQVIYARRLNR
+650 LN
-661 KFDNTKIEKVYHEKF
+661 
-676 ISPKEGLSI
+676 
-685 ALKDFLKDPLFHSI
+685 
-699 NWKYEAWSDNISKE
+699 
-713 YTPLSE
+713 
-719 IPTLRNKFMYLCYR
+719 
-733 HQVGWIFKASQGLWH
+733 
-748 RLKNIHNFMIL
+748 

>member
-378 AGRLTNEYLPGDE
+378 TGRLTNEYLPGDG

-573 ADKYTA
+573 ADKYTILIA
-579 MTHGDDVAKAICA
+579 EKTGPHFAVGDTCYSWAEDVKVYNPDGKEIIARDNSISILRKEDPSKAYFQCHTDITIPYDELGSIVVVAKDGTKTEIIRDGRF
-592 VIGKRECL
+592 VLPGTE
-600 KQSYNIV
+600 
-607 TDNSLKWQDI
+607 I
-617 LTIYLCAIEE
+617 LNE
-627 FTGKCPKVVMSDET
+627 P
-641 IKLKDKKFK
+641 
-650 YQVIYARRLNR
+650 LN
-661 KFDNTKIEKVYHEKF
+661 
-676 ISPKEGLSI
+676 
-685 ALKDFLKDPLFHSI
+685 
-699 NWKYEAWSDNISKE
+699 
-713 YTPLSE
+713 
-719 IPTLRNKFMYLCYR
+719 
-733 HQVGWIFKASQGLWH
+733 
-748 RLKNIHNFMIL
+748 